1 MYFSFQI
8 GGGGRWGFYFKLIR
22 EKKRITTDKR
32 KKTVDSYDSFKAYTT
47 EDIVT

>member
-22 EKKRITTDKR
+22 EKRITTDKR
-32 KKTVDSYDSFKAYTT
+32 KKTVDSYARFEAYTT